1 MSCGEETVNQL
12 TSRPANQT
20 INRRGFL
27 SWITK
32 GTLIA
37 AFGGLLYQAA
47 RFFSADVSTQPPHL
61 FTLRPPADYALD
73 TLTFEPAARV
83 YIGRDARGLFAINAT
98 CTHLGCTV
106 KNVGGG
112 TLPTRFECPCHGSR
126 FDAGGQVVTGPATRA
141 LERVRLT
148 LAGDGHVIVD
158 RAAVVNPDFRLAV

>member
-1 MSCGEETVNQL
+1 MNQP
-12 TSRPANQT
+12 TSR
-20 INRRGFL
+20 RDFL
-27 SWITK
+27 SLLTK

-61 FTLRPPADYALD
+61 FTLHPPADYALG

-83 YIGRDARGLFAINAT
+83 YIGRDAGGLFSINAT

-106 KNVGGG
+106 KHVGAG
-112 TLPTRFECPCHGSR
+112 LVPAQFECPCHGSH
-126 FDAGGQVVTGPATRA
+126 FDAEGRALVGPATRA

-148 LAGDGHVIVD
+148 LAGDGRVVVD
-158 RAAVVNPDFRLAV
+158 RAAIVNVDFRLAD